1 MDIDKIIF
9 RVDVYIWCILLLI
22 KSFSKSNWNVK
33 NHFLQKIIVYN
44 ENKMNNLIKKERLLI
59 W

>member
-9 RVDVYIWCILLLI
+9 RVDVYIWCILLLV
-22 KSFSKSNWNVK
+22 KSLSKSNWNVK

>member
-9 RVDVYIWCILLLI
+9 RVDVYIWCILLLV
-22 KSFSKSNWNVK
+22 KSFLKSNWNVK